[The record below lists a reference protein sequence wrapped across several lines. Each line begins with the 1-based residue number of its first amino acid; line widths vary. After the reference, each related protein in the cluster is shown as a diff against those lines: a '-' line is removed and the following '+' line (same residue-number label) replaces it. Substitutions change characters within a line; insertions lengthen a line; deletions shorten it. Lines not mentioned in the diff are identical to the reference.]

1 MANHRLIHWQRFA
14 PNLGTNLEL
23 LTDQL
28 TIEVAVGLSK
38 TELAAFDR
46 AIGASHA
53 GPELVEVE
61 RLHAEWKATAASI
74 NEEGATAFL
83 AQLEAANAK
92 QEAAYATKLAAA
104 WAEFVRIGP
113 GDHSING
120 EPLTCLGDYLR
131 FVCGQAGQFNF
142 IELQAEVARANSV
155 KETRALFSPAP
166 SGGRSSTPP
175 QNGAKVGS
183 PTASR

>member
-38 TELAAFDR
+38 KDLAAFDR
-46 AIGASHA
+46 AISAAHA
-53 GPELVEVE
+53 GPELVDVE
-61 RLHAEWKATAASI
+61 RLHGEWKSRPSTTT
-74 NEEGATAFL
+74 EEEATAFL
-83 AQLEAANAK
+83 VRLEDANAK

-113 GDHSING
+113 GNHSING
-120 EPLTCLGDYLR
+120 EPLTCLGDYIR
-131 FVCGQAGQFNF
+131 FVCGQAGRFNF

-155 KETRALFSPAP
+155 EGTRALFYAPP
-166 SGGRSSTPP
+166 SGGRSSTQP
-175 QNGAKVGS
+175 QNGAKPGS
-183 PTASR
+183 PTAGR